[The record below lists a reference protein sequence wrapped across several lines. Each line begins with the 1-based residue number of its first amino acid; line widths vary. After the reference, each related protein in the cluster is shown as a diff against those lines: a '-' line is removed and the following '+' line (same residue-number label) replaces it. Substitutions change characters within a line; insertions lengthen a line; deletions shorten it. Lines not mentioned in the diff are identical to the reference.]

1 MRNKIFILVS
11 TLLSFSTTKLLA
23 QNNAEDLQLIKSI
36 QFTASSDFSYYHGE
50 GNDQHAFKTHGKSAI
65 AKYNPVTLTLK
76 GAMLFYQNIISPQLS
91 RECPYEITCSNF
103 CKQSIKE
110 FGIVKGIF
118 IGADRILRCNRIS
131 LTDIKPWDIDEKT
144 GKIYDP
150 PTRYR

>member
-1 MRNKIFILVS
+1 MKNKILIL
-11 TLLSFSTTKLLA
+11 LIAMLFFGCKLFA
-23 QNNAEDLQLIKSI
+23 QNNAEDLQLIKSK
-36 QFTASSDFSYYHGE
+36 QFTSANDFSYYHGE
-50 GNDQHAFKTHGKSAI
+50 GNDQHVFKTHDKSVI
-65 AKYNPVTLTLK
+65 AKYNPVTLTLQ

-118 IGADRILRCNRIS
+118 IGADRVLRCNRIS
-131 LTDIKPWDIDEKT
+131 LTDIKPWDINEKT

-150 PTRYR
+150 PIKYR

>member
-1 MRNKIFILVS
+1 MSNKTFILVIII
-11 TLLSFSTTKLLA
+11 SFCGTTQLIA
-23 QNNAEDLQLIKSI
+23 QNNTEDLQLIKSR
-36 QFTASSDFSYYHGE
+36 QFTTSGDFSYYQGE
-50 GNDQHAFKTHGKSAI
+50 GNDRHTFKTHDKSAI
-65 AKYNPVTLTLK
+65 ARYNPVTITLK